1 MGKSILLVDDD
12 PLVRRIYQEGLQKQG
27 FEVVCAEDGLKA
39 VQMLRVSAPDL
50 AVLDLM
56 MPKFGGV
63 DVLKF
68 IRADE
73 HLKELPVV
81 VLSNLYM
88 DEMAQQAAALG
99 PQKALLKIRCTPAAL
114 AAVIREILEGIP
126 APADLS
132 GLLAAPRRAPSLV
145 RTGGKPPA
153 TVGGT
158 PGSAVPPAGDAPA
171 QAAAEAPAGDWE
183 PRQLAREQLLGD
195 PAATQGELQTL
206 LAALKD
212 SRNDLERELRLQNL
226 YRRVHFISATAG
238 LAECQAIGQLA
249 SVLEALLYSMI
260 GKPALVTASVLHT
273 IEHAIEVLAQVL
285 AFGADLE
292 PISHPRLQ
300 VLVVDD
306 NPLASRLI
314 VSAFRT
320 VGFQTQ
326 AAQDPLAALELARR
340 QNFDLLLLDVEMPRL
355 DGLELC
361 RQIRCLPGYAE
372 VPVVFVTGHSDAAT
386 RQRSKDS
393 GADDLIAKPV
403 FPMELAVKSVCHLLQ
418 RRLTPPGPRPGS
430 EAPPSPPD

>member
-1 MGKSILLVDDD
+1 MSKSILLVDDD
-12 PLVRRIYQEGLQKQG
+12 PLVRRIYQEGLQKRG
-27 FEVVCAEDGLKA
+27 FDVVCAEDGLKA
-39 VQMLRVSAPDL
+39 VQMLRVSTPDL

-56 MPKFGGV
+56 MPKFSGV

-68 IRADE
+68 IRGDNR
-73 HLKELPVV
+73 LKELPVV

-114 AAVIREILEGIP
+114 AAVIREILEGVP
-126 APADLS
+126 APADLF
-132 GLLAAPRRAPSLV
+132 GLLAVPRRAPSRV
-145 RTGGKPPA
+145 RTGGKQRA
-153 TVGGT
+153 TVGSP

-171 QAAAEAPAGDWE
+171 QAAAEGPAGEWE
-183 PRQLAREQLLGD
+183 PREFAREQLLGD
-195 PAATQGELQTL
+195 PAATQGELQTM
-206 LAALKD
+206 LAALKE

-238 LAECQAIGQLA
+238 LAECQAIAQLA

-260 GKPALVTASVLHT
+260 GKPALLTASVLHT
-273 IEHAIEVLAQVL
+273 VEHAIGVLAQVL

-361 RQIRCLPGYAE
+361 RQIRRLPGYAE
-372 VPVVFVTGHSDAAT
+372 VPVVFVTGHSDPAT
-386 RQRSKDS
+386 RQRSVES
-393 GADDLIAKPV
+393 GADDLITKPV
-403 FPMELAVKSVCHLLQ
+403 FPLELAVKSVCHLLW
-418 RRLTPPGPRPGS
+418 RRLAPRGSRPGS
-430 EAPPSPPD
+430 DAASSEAD